1 MTTNTKISWVVGTDG
16 FKFRVP
22 ETQSVTVSNEVME
35 ITTTSLLTAIS
46 GTRNLNPS
54 VELKLD
60 SPGYCTNADV
70 QKATVDTKTLEILYE
85 STC

>member
-1 MTTNTKISWVVGTDG
+1 MVETDG
-16 FKFRVP
+16 FEFRVP

-35 ITTTSLLTAIS
+35 ITTTTTSLLLAIS
-46 GTRNLNPS
+46 GSRNLNPS